1 MNSKRVLVIFGTTEG
16 HTGKI
21 ANHVGAFLRD
31 CGHTADVFDA
41 TELPTDLEVNS
52 YDAYILAGSLHMGEH
67 QPGLVSFALKHVN
80 RFRYAPTA
88 FLSVS
93 LSAAH
98 SDEKAVA
105 STTKCIDRF
114 LDETGWRPTMTT
126 PVAGALMYSK
136 YNFLVKMMMRKIA
149 KKEGGPTDTS
159 CDHELTDWVALDRF
173 LGDFLDHHAAPLGDF
188 IYAFAG
194 RA

>member
-21 ANHVGAFLRD
+21 ASHVRDFLRSR
-31 CGHTADVFDA
+31 GHTADVFDA

-67 QPGLVSFALKHVN
+67 QPCLVAFAQKHVN

-98 SDEKAVA
+98 HDEKAIA

-114 LDETGWRPTMTT
+114 LDETGWRPTMTA
-126 PVAGALMYSK
+126 PVAGALMYTK
-136 YNFLVKMMMRKIA
+136 YNFIVKMMMRKIA

-159 CDHELTDWVALDRF
+159 CDHVLTDWVALDRF
-173 LGDFLDHHAAPLGDF
+173 LGDFLDHHVAPLGDF